1 MGQPCN
7 ISADFITQ
15 YTDFGMCYT
24 FNWDATE
31 VKYVDDTAYALSL
44 ILNVEQYEHMRGP
57 QSDAGIKVRG
67 RDLIIYIVNC
77 HSRKRKN

>member
-7 ISADFITQ
+7 ISADFITT
-15 YTDFGMCYT
+15 YTNFGVCYT
-24 FNWDATE
+24 FNWDATA
-31 VKYVDDTAYALSL
+31 VKYVDDTGYALSL

-67 RDLIIYIVNC
+67 QDPSIRTDIN
-77 HSRKRKN
+77 NWQET